1 MLKREKEVF
10 GFLLDTEEAVM
21 KELEEQYRKALEDI
35 NTCIMV
41 MQADELTQSKVYR
54 IEYQKTL
61 KKQVEAILEKLHSDE
76 FTTMQQYL
84 SGTYTDAY
92 VGTVYAL
99 HGQGVPVLMPIDQK
113 AAVKAVLTDS
123 KINTDLYT
131 HLGVDITKLKK
142 AIRNEITRG
151 IASGMLYQDIARN
164 VSFTTGTP
172 LNRAKN
178 IVQTEGHRIQQA
190 SAHDARHHAISRGAD
205 LVKQWDATLDGATR
219 DTHRKLDGQIRE
231 VDEPFEMDGKEA
243 QYPGDFGDPA
253 EDCRCRCVALSRA
266 RSALDEAELETMKER
281 AKFFGLDKTKEFED
295 FEKKYLKAA
304 EEIKQAENQ
313 RSPAT
318 NKFGQVIVFDKK
330 LESEKWSQSVSII
343 KQLADEYDTRLTTV
357 GVGSVKAAGS
367 VGMGGDM
374 LLSSSKPDVAI
385 HEFAHTIAM
394 ESLTK
399 YNVEDHAEFWKEIK
413 AVKRAYI
420 KDVGRDST
428 RWISSYEYTSREIDE
443 FLAEAFTQAK
453 MHEMGLD
460 VPDKYGKDLTYS
472 KKVLDIVNKHFGKER
487 ARGKTTQPLEK
498 PGKSGIIK
506 VANSTLSN
514 GLPMDGKPDSIV
526 DKTDDEGR
534 TLQRRLYNSQGMA
547 QVDFDTSDHNRP
559 DVHTTGA
566 HKHIFDYSSKKPR
579 RGKPEK
585 LSEEELEQNSD
596 IIKRG
601 DNYHDEE

>member
-1 MLKREKEVF
+1 MVISVRKREKEVF
-10 GFLLDTEEAVM
+10 GYLLDSEEAVM
-21 KELEEQYRKALEDI
+21 KELEEQYNKALEDI

-76 FTTMQQYL
+76 FTSMQQYL

-92 VGTVYAL
+92 VGTMYAL

-151 IASGMLYQDIARN
+151 IASGMMYQDIARN

-205 LVKQWDATLDGATR
+205 LVKQWDATLDGSTR

-266 RSALDEAELETMKER
+266 RSALDETEMETMKER

-295 FEKKYLKAA
+295 FKKKYLKAA
-304 EEIKQAENQ
+304 ETLKNQ
-313 RSPAT
+313 GESAIIRYAKGG
-318 NKFGQVIVFDKK
+318 KFAIPEQKFVGYALKEPDKAK
-330 LESEKWSQSVSII
+330 
-343 KQLADEYDTRLTTV
+343 AF
-357 GVGSVKAAGS
+357 KAALGYDQS
-367 VGMGGDM
+367 NAEELIQNVVDHIDESKFVPKGDTGHGM
-374 LLSSSKPDVAI
+374 
-385 HEFAHTIAM
+385 
-394 ESLTK
+394 
-399 YNVEDHAEFWKEIK
+399 
-413 AVKRAYI
+413 R
-420 KDVGRDST
+420 
-428 RWISSYEYTSREIDE
+428 YEYIMQITG
-443 FLAEAFTQAK
+443 A
-453 MHEMGLD
+453 
-460 VPDKYGKDLTYS
+460 
-472 KKVLDIVNKHFGKER
+472 NGKE
-487 ARGKTTQPLEK
+487 ANVLTAWIEEG
-498 PGKSGIIK
+498 SGLRMTSVYVTKRK
-506 VANSTLSN
+506 VT
-514 GLPMDGKPDSIV
+514 
-526 DKTDDEGR
+526 E
-534 TLQRRLYNSQGMA
+534 
-547 QVDFDTSDHNRP
+547 
-559 DVHTTGA
+559 
-566 HKHIFDYSSKKPR
+566 
-579 RGKPEK
+579 
-585 LSEEELEQNSD
+585 
-596 IIKRG
+596 
-601 DNYHDEE
+601 

>member
-76 FTTMQQYL
+76 FTCMQQYL

-151 IASGMLYQDIARN
+151 IASGMLFQDIARN

-243 QYPGDFGDPA
+243 QYPGDFNDPA

-281 AKFFGLDKTKEFED
+281 AKFFDLDKTKDFED
-295 FEKKYLKAA
+295 FKKKYLKAA
-304 EEIKQAENQ
+304 Q
-313 RSPAT
+313 T
-318 NKFGQVIVFDKK
+318 
-330 LESEKWSQSVSII
+330 
-343 KQLADEYDTRLTTV
+343 
-357 GVGSVKAAGS
+357 
-367 VGMGGDM
+367 
-374 LLSSSKPDVAI
+374 
-385 HEFAHTIAM
+385 
-394 ESLTK
+394 
-399 YNVEDHAEFWKEIK
+399 
-413 AVKRAYI
+413 
-420 KDVGRDST
+420 
-428 RWISSYEYTSREIDE
+428 
-443 FLAEAFTQAK
+443 
-453 MHEMGLD
+453 
-460 VPDKYGKDLTYS
+460 
-472 KKVLDIVNKHFGKER
+472 
-487 ARGKTTQPLEK
+487 LEK
-498 PGKSGIIK
+498 PGKSGIME
-506 VANSTLSN
+506 L
-514 GLPMDGKPDSIV
+514 GKTIHASERMREREV
-526 DKTDDEGR
+526 TDDDVRDARTNPIHSKGIVTDDLGRKSQILIGKNATVCINPDTGKVITAWKTGTKIRKKYEG
-534 TLQRRLYNSQGMA
+534 
-547 QVDFDTSDHNRP
+547 
-559 DVHTTGA
+559 
-566 HKHIFDYSSKKPR
+566 
-579 RGKPEK
+579 
-585 LSEEELEQNSD
+585 
-596 IIKRG
+596 G
-601 DNYHDEE
+601 D